1 MKESAAPPTFLL
13 YSLSVSLSLSLCLSV
28 SLSLGLSV
36 SLSLSLFLSLSKKI
50 THCLDSQTLTEYI
63 SLIVLDYNEKLLI
76 IEVLEVL
83 IGVGTSTSTNSFDT
97 QSLQFIQ

>member
-1 MKESAAPPTFLL
+1 M
-13 YSLSVSLSLSLCLSV
+13 
-28 SLSLGLSV
+28 
-36 SLSLSLFLSLSKKI
+36 
-50 THCLDSQTLTEYI
+50 
-63 SLIVLDYNEKLLI
+63 IVLDYNEKLLI